1 MFHLFPGFTG
11 IVAAVSLLILMWL
24 VACLTTEN
32 ATSFDFDALGE
43 KGGFEKLLASYLHL
57 AEFTVG
63 LAAGSIVLL
72 VGSAAL
78 HQTGRLPWFYS
89 SPLFLLAASIVY
101 GVLFMVFL
109 IMDYENYQH
118 HPDSTTYTRLKY
130 TRNQALGLGGL
141 ACFCV
146 GYVWLIIVVT
156 R

>member
-1 MFHLFPGFTG
+1 MPHIFSGFSG
-11 IVAAVSLLILMWL
+11 ITAGLAIFIVLWLI
-24 VACLTTEN
+24 AYLTTDK
-32 ATSFDFDALGE
+32 AASFDFDALGE
-43 KGGFEKLLASYLHL
+43 KGAFEKLLQSYLHL
-57 AEFTVG
+57 AEFILG

-72 VGSAAL
+72 VGSAPF

-109 IMDYENYQH
+109 IMDYENYRH
-118 HPDSTTYTRLKY
+118 HPQSRTYTRFKY

-141 ACFCV
+141 CCFCV